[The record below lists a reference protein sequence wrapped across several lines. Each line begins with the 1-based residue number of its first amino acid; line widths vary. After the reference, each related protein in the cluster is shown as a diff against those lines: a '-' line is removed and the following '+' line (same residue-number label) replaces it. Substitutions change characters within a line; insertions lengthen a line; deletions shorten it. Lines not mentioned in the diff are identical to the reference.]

1 MEIGKIL
8 KKYEKENKEAI
19 ICGDKTITYR
29 EWNQASINLENTIN
43 KEIGRDSK
51 NIGLFLPNSIEYA
64 IAYFAIAFSKHVI
77 VPIHIRSSNS
87 EIEKEIRFCELDV
100 IITSRDFF
108 KQIIDL
114 TYGYEYKI
122 KIILVENNLVFTQ
135 GGNRYIEKT
144 YVRKEKNISE
154 NVAIM
159 LHTSGTTSNPKK
171 VMLTHNNLITNVEA
185 NIKSLNLDSSF
196 KTLIALPMCF
206 GYCNTTQF
214 LTSTYLGATMV
225 IMEGIFSS
233 QKFFKLVEKQRITH
247 FTTVPTILYMLLKY
261 KYHSNYDYSSL
272 KIILYGGGAISAR
285 AIKQLNSKY
294 SSIYFCQTYGQTECS
309 PRVTLLDPVD
319 SINKIKSVGR
329 ALPGVEI
336 KIVDKNGHE
345 LKEMSIGEV
354 CVYGKNVMKGYYK
367 CEELTNKIIKNGW
380 IKTGDL
386 GYIDNDGYL
395 YLVGRKKNI
404 IISGGINIYPEEIEE
419 VIGNIKGVEEVYVT
433 GKTDELLG
441 QVPYAYVVCNDEK
454 LSKEDIYRYCCE
466 KISNYKLP
474 KDIYFV
480 ENLERTKTGKIRRT
494 TNEQG

>member
-154 NVAIM
+154 IFYESAD
-159 LHTSGTTSNPKK
+159 LPSG
-171 VMLTHNNLITNVEA
+171 
-185 NIKSLNLDSSF
+185 
-196 KTLIALPMCF
+196 
-206 GYCNTTQF
+206 
-214 LTSTYLGATMV
+214 
-225 IMEGIFSS
+225 
-233 QKFFKLVEKQRITH
+233 
-247 FTTVPTILYMLLKY
+247 
-261 KYHSNYDYSSL
+261 
-272 KIILYGGGAISAR
+272 
-285 AIKQLNSKY
+285 
-294 SSIYFCQTYGQTECS
+294 
-309 PRVTLLDPVD
+309 
-319 SINKIKSVGR
+319 
-329 ALPGVEI
+329 
-336 KIVDKNGHE
+336 
-345 LKEMSIGEV
+345 
-354 CVYGKNVMKGYYK
+354 
-367 CEELTNKIIKNGW
+367 
-380 IKTGDL
+380 
-386 GYIDNDGYL
+386 DG
-395 YLVGRKKNI
+395 
-404 IISGGINIYPEEIEE
+404 
-419 VIGNIKGVEEVYVT
+419 
-433 GKTDELLG
+433 
-441 QVPYAYVVCNDEK
+441 
-454 LSKEDIYRYCCE
+454 
-466 KISNYKLP
+466 
-474 KDIYFV
+474 
-480 ENLERTKTGKIRRT
+480 RRT
-494 TNEQG
+494 G